1 MQAYVSERAL
11 CRGMVLALLVLCLT
25 AFSASAQTGGGTLI
39 MGSEPLGETLE
50 PGLWSGFGTITV
62 LDNLGEGLVRADF
75 ETGTIQPGLAESW
88 EVSDD
93 GLTYTFTLREG
104 AVFHDDTPV
113 NADAVVRTLQRYA
126 NTEDPAYVEGLYM
139 QFGHGEGSFTMEALD
154 EQTVEMVLT
163 APDVTMLQRLSRP
176 SAFIIS
182 PTALDTYSAD
192 IGTNLVMAGPFKLES
207 FTPGEEAVLV
217 AFDDYWAGRPY
228 LDEVIVR
235 GYADEGAIMGAL
247 QSGEINFT
255 TAAPLLAAPRF
266 ANSRTMRVDVGGPLI
281 TLFVGANIADEVAG
295 NLDVRMAVN
304 YAIDR
309 QNLIN
314 VGLNGYGE
322 LPASMLSP
330 TDLGFDA
337 SGRDVSQQNLERA
350 RQHLEDSG
358 FELPL
363 AITLSFENNRF
374 WPQLAELVMSDLE
387 AVGFAVTLERLDS
400 ANFWAKVNAGETQL
414 TIQQRSTFIPDPN
427 DKALIL
433 ATTQTAGAS
442 NLQLLPAAAA
452 MDQLIADGVAES
464 DAEERVSIY
473 EDIQALALEEMPY
486 IYLAYL
492 TPPIIVSRDVQNVPV
507 NAAAAGRASF
517 AQVWMGN

>member
-1 MQAYVSERAL
+1 MRRSILFVVFFL
-11 CRGMVLALLVLCLT
+11 CVMPL
-25 AFSASAQTGGGTLI
+25 SANAQTNGGTLI
-39 MGSEPLGETLE
+39 MGAEPLGDTLE
-50 PGLWSGFGTITV
+50 PGLWSGFGTVTV
-62 LDNLGEGLVRADF
+62 LDNIGEGLVRADF

-93 GLTYTFTLREG
+93 GLTYTFTLRED

-113 NADAVVRTLQRYA
+113 NAEAVVRTFQRYS
-126 NTEDPAYVEGLYM
+126 NSEDPAYVEGLYM
-139 QFGHGEGSFTMEALD
+139 QFGHGEGSFTVEALD
-154 EQTVEMVLT
+154 DLTVEMVLS
-163 APDVTMLQRLSRP
+163 APDVTILQRLSRP

-182 PTALDTYSAD
+182 PTAMDEYGAD

-207 FTPGEEAVLV
+207 FTPGAEAVLV

-235 GYADEGAIMGAL
+235 GYADEGAIMAAL
-247 QSGEINFT
+247 QSREINFT

-266 ANSRTMRVDVGGPLI
+266 VNSRTMRVDVGGPLI
-281 TLFVGANIADEVAG
+281 TLFVGANIADEVTG

-304 YAIDR
+304 YAINR
-309 QNLIN
+309 ETLIE

-330 TDLGFDA
+330 TDLGFDPN
-337 SGRDVSQQNLERA
+337 GRDISQQDVELA

-358 FELPL
+358 FDLPL
-363 AITLSFENNRF
+363 PITLSFENNRF
-374 WPQLAELVMSDLE
+374 WPQLAELVMTDLE
-387 AVGFAVTLERLDS
+387 AVGFEVTLERLDS
-400 ANFWAKVNAGETQL
+400 ATFWGNVNAGETQL

-433 ATTQTAGAS
+433 GSTQGAGAS
-442 NLQLLPAAAA
+442 NLQLLPTAEQ
-452 MDQLIADGVAES
+452 MDALIAEGVAVA
-464 DAEERVSIY
+464 DTEERISVY
-473 EDIQALALEEMPY
+473 ERIQALALEEMPY

-492 TPPIIVSRDVQNVPV
+492 TPPIIVTRDLQNIPV
-507 NAAAAGRASF
+507 NAASAGRASF
-517 AQVWMGN
+517 AQVWMDN